1 MKGTWRNSSLRTQTH
16 PRETFG
22 PHRLPIVLLLL
33 GVSFIS
39 TSILFFAPASSAQD
53 SVTNRIECS
62 EPTDDFVLFCLAFES
77 VVNHFVDGVVVVDL
91 AEAAKQGLIGADL
104 APRTTHPPPCALPA
118 PEFEEVCAEIDK
130 VTDTRRAALVAAN
143 AMLASLNDSNT
154 YLLQPVQTRRFFS
167 LLEASNSRAGIGIE
181 YALLGRD
188 GDPCSTLSDTCFLTI
203 IEVYPGSPAEVAGL
217 MVGDVI
223 VEYGKTVAEH
233 SCGDLLDLD
242 NRDYL
247 GESVAI
253 VVRRDDVEIHYFL
266 GTAEVVDPLVSS
278 RIVDDSIGYIQ
289 LDVFA
294 TGAAELFAE
303 QLSDLLSAGVESI
316 VVDLRN
322 NPGGY
327 LNVTTEI
334 VDLFLE
340 TGDLNLR
347 TQSVRMDS
355 SFFADSD
362 GIASD
367 AIALPMAVTANDLS
381 ASGSELF
388 LLAMRGNQ
396 RAKIVGTTTY
406 GKSTGQLTSIGRSAD
421 GRVLGS
427 VRVTTLR
434 FFGPEGLNAADGV
447 QPDTLSEISDCAH
460 PIGVAREAV
469 ASLIPRVSQLAFKST
484 PIAAAYEPGEKV
496 TVLVQFDAP
505 LVVDSNNGEP
515 HLDLEVGTNIRQAT
529 YVATSTENGISTI
542 EFEYTIDNDADHDG
556 ISIGANSINLNGAT
570 VRRAATGWD
579 ALLDH
584 QLLDADPVQTVA
596 TDPEWFFGDITDT
609 PFVDAINWLAEQQ
622 ITQGCGQ
629 DTFCPDLPVTRGQ
642 MAAFLSRALQ
652 LPAADQDYF
661 NDDNNSTFQNY
672 INRLR
677 QAGITQG
684 CGQDTF
690 CPDLPVTRGQMA
702 AFLSRALQLPAA
714 DQDYFNDD
722 NNSTFQNYIN
732 RLRQAGITQ
741 GCGTDTF
748 CPDLPVTRGQMAA
761 FLYRARDLIA
771 AARQPTS

>member
-1 MKGTWRNSSLRTQTH
+1 MKRTRRDRSPRAQTH
-16 PRETFG
+16 PSETFG
-22 PHRLPIVLLLL
+22 PHRLPIVFLLLAVL
-33 GVSFIS
+33 FIL
-39 TSILFFAPASSAQD
+39 TSVLFFAPASSAQD

-77 VVNHFVDGVVVVDL
+77 VVNHFVDGVVVADL

-104 APRTTHPPPCALPA
+104 APRTTHPPPCALPT

-130 VTDTRRAALVAAN
+130 VNDTRKAALVATN

-154 YLLQPVQTRRFFS
+154 NLLNPVRTRRFFS
-167 LLEASNSRAGIGIE
+167 LLDAGNSRAGIGIE
-181 YALLGRD
+181 YAPLGAD
-188 GDPCSTLSDTCFLTI
+188 GNPCFTLSDICLLTI
-203 IEVYPGSPAEVAGL
+203 IEVYPGSPAEAAGL

-233 SCGDLLDLD
+233 SCSELLDLD
-242 NRDYL
+242 NRHYL
-247 GESVAI
+247 GESVTV
-253 VVRRDDVEIHYFL
+253 VVRRDGVDTHFAL
-266 GTAEVVDPLVSS
+266 ATTEVVDPLVTS
-278 RIVDDSIGYIQ
+278 RIVDGSIGYIQ

-294 TGAAELFAE
+294 VGAAALFE
-303 QLSDLLSAGVESI
+303 EHLNNLLGAGVESI

-327 LNVTTEI
+327 LNVTAEI

-340 TGDLNLR
+340 TGDLNHQ
-347 TQSVRMDS
+347 TQSIRMDS
-355 SFFADSD
+355 SLFADSD

-367 AIALPMAVTANDLS
+367 AIALPMAIAANGLS

-388 LLAMRGNQ
+388 LLAMRGNY
-396 RAKIVGTTTY
+396 RAKIVGATTY
-406 GKSTGQLTSIGRSAD
+406 GKSTGQLTFVGRSTD
-421 GRVLGS
+421 GTVLGS

-434 FFGPEGLNAADGV
+434 FFGPEGLNAVDGV

-484 PIAAAYEPGEKV
+484 PIADAYEPGEKV

-505 LVVDSNNGEP
+505 LVVDTNNGEP
-515 HLDLEVGTNIRQAT
+515 HLDLEVGTNMRQAT
-529 YVATSTENGISTI
+529 YIATSTENGISTI

-584 QLLDADPVQTVA
+584 QLLGADPAQTVA
-596 TDPEWFFGDITDT
+596 TDPEWFFGDITET
-609 PFVDAINWLAEQQ
+609 PFVDAINWLRHAG
-622 ITQGCGQ
+622 ITTGCGT
-629 DTFCPDLPVTRGQ
+629 DTFCGDLPVSRGQ
-642 MAAFLSRALQ
+642 MATFLNRALQ

-661 NDDNNSTFQNY
+661 TDDNGSTFEDD

-677 QAGITQG
+677 QAGITTG
-684 CGQDTF
+684 CGTDMF
-690 CPDLPVTRGQMA
+690 CGDLPVSRGQMA
-702 AFLSRALQLPAA
+702 AFLNRALQLPAA
-714 DQDYFNDD
+714 DRDYFTDD
-722 NNSTFQNYIN
+722 NGSTFEDDIN
-732 RLRQAGITQ
+732 RLRQAGITT
-741 GCGTDTF
+741 GCGPTTSCWDQPTS
-748 CPDLPVTRGQMAA
+748 RGQMAA
-761 FLYRARDLIA
+761 FLYRARDLIKA
-771 AARQPTS
+771 AGQQNL